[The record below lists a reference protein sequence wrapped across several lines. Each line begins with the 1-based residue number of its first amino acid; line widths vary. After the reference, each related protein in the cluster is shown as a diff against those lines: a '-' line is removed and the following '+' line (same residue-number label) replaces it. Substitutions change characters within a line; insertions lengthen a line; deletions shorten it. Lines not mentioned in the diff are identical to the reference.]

1 MLDSGASISLVKKGA
16 LRADI
21 PLENTP
27 AKITGITPDTMHTL
41 AVVTLIIRDHPYR
54 FHVVDDDFPIK
65 DDSFI
70 GRGFL
75 RREKAVLSYYTDAVT
90 IRHDIRRDEPYT
102 FPYAGRKVLPSG

>member
-41 AVVTLIIRDHPYR
+41 GVVTLTIRGHPYS
-54 FHVVDDDFPIK
+54 FHVVDADFPIK
-65 DDSFI
+65 DDSII
-70 GRGFL
+70 GRGYL
-75 RREKAVLSYYTDAVT
+75 
-90 IRHDIRRDEPYT
+90 
-102 FPYAGRKVLPSG
+102 